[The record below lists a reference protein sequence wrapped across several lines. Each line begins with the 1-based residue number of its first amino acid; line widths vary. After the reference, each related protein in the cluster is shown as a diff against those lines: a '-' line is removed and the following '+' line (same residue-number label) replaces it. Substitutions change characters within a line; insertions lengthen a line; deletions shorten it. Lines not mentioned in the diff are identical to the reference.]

1 MCARVCVCVGCDSR
15 GRSRRRLVD
24 QGTASVILA
33 PPVAPHTQHVRLDL
47 ILPPACT
54 FTAMGAGGGGGLG
67 KGGGAAGAGM
77 VSGGEPLQR
86 FRAFWLIPP
95 GRVAAGDEHPQGRE
109 VEVVKGHMSWTD
121 VTDNAGT
128 SPAFGEYRVSPGVPS
143 ETHTDMLAELE
154 TDTGPGADIG
164 TGKPLCRGTQRGGGG
179 GKASLVVSLSSDHAT
194 EEGRAMLRAA
204 AAANALVV
212 EVEMVYEYTLSDR
225 AGGVT
230 REHALIVFPTA
241 QACQQHVAGPCRW
254 SETLQGD
261 VTTVKFEVRPPHTG
275 WMIGSQL
282 PSGVGGGGEVDLEER
297 GRLWEAVMVL
307 MLLSGEYTS
316 RHLQQLQHL
325 PDTLLG
331 ALSAASPREVP
342 ARAHG
347 AIVHWVVLI
356 LLHHPGAEEGLEQSL
371 FPFASRGIN
380 DPRCYTGDMYVQK
393 RPSI

>member
-1 MCARVCVCVGCDSR
+1 M
-15 GRSRRRLVD
+15 
-24 QGTASVILA
+24 
-33 PPVAPHTQHVRLDL
+33 
-47 ILPPACT
+47 
-54 FTAMGAGGGGGLG
+54 
-67 KGGGAAGAGM
+67 
-77 VSGGEPLQR
+77 QR

-95 GRVAAGDEHPQGRE
+95 GRVADGDQHPQGRE
-109 VEVVKGHMSWTD
+109 VEVVQGHM
-121 VTDNAGT
+121 AL
-128 SPAFGEYRVSPGVPS
+128 PS
-143 ETHTDMLAELE
+143 EPHTDMLAELE
-154 TDTGPGADIG
+154 TDTDPGADIG

-179 GKASLVVSLSSDHAT
+179 GGPGKASLVVSLSSENAT

-212 EVEMVYEYTLSDR
+212 EVEIVYEYTPSDR
-225 AGGVT
+225 PGGVT

-241 QACQQHVAGPCRW
+241 RACQQHVAGPCRW